1 MQTCCLSCK
10 KRTDNIGS
18 KEVIMTNKL
27 VWEKSRCANAMIYQS
42 RFLKQKPNKK
52 TSRNNVNPKLFVY

>member
-27 VWEKSRCANAMIYQS
+27 IRQNQ
-42 RFLKQKPNKK
+42 
-52 TSRNNVNPKLFVY
+52 NVVIG